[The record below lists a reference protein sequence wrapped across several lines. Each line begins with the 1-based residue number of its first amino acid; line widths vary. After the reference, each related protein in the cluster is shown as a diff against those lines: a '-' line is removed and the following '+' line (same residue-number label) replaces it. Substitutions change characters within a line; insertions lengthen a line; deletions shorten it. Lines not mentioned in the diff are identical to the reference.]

1 MLKMCAA
8 QLREQ
13 ISTGAMGRHP
23 IWVDLGGGTGNNN
36 NNNNNNNSPLF
47 FYISL
52 RALVAMILF
61 RDD

>member
-36 NNNNNNNSPLF
+36 NNNNNPPF
-47 FYISL
+47 FFISL
-52 RALVAMILF
+52 RALVAIILF